1 MSTAVVTGKTISL
14 HGEAELQARNRA
26 SRLPVFVVFTSMN
39 RTLKALEKASQL
51 AKPLQTGIT
60 VLVVQEV
67 HYSLPLD
74 EPPVPF
80 EFVIRHFEEMA
91 GRLPENT
98 QISAYVCREPMQ
110 ALKRVLKHNCPVVMG
125 VRKRWW
131 PTREERLAR
140 KLRRT
145 GYDVILVKME

>member
-1 MSTAVVTGKTISL
+1 MSTAVVTGKTIGL
-14 HGEAELQARNRA
+14 HDEAELQAGSRA
-26 SRLPVFVVFTSMN
+26 SRLAVFVIFTSIN
-39 RTLKALEKASQL
+39 RTLKALEKAGQL
-51 AKPLQTGIT
+51 ARPLQTGIT
-60 VLVVQEV
+60 ILVVQKV

-80 EFVIRHFEEMA
+80 EFVIRHFEEMVD
-91 GRLPENT
+91 RLPENT
-98 QISAYVCREPMQ
+98 RISAYVCREPMQ

-140 KLRRT
+140 KLRRA
-145 GYDVILVKME
+145 GYDVIVVKME